1 MSTSGGEGRPSV
13 VDRVFCVLE
22 SCAASGRSLTLV
34 DLSKRTGLPKTT
46 VHRVCWKLV
55 ELGMLLHSDD
65 GFQVSP
71 KLFAL
76 GSMSPDL
83 RRLRALAMPWLHELT
98 ARTDWA
104 TNLAVMAEH
113 RALVVEEVYG
123 RNARRM
129 PRMVGARLPLH
140 ATAIGKALLS
150 GFEEGELDDYLG
162 SSALR
167 AYTPNTLVRPNM
179 LKEHLQRARVT
190 GFTLS
195 HEEWSLGTSG
205 VAAPV
210 IADGQVVAAI
220 AVVGDT
226 SEREMQTHIQY
237 VRQVGTKLS
246 QVLSHSP
253 EPDLV
258 AA

>member
-55 ELGMLLHSDD
+55 ELGLLLHSEH

-98 ARTDWA
+98 ARTDAA
-104 TNLAVMAEH
+104 TNLAVLAEG

-140 ATAIGKALLS
+140 ATAVGKALLS
-150 GFEEGELDDYLG
+150 GMSDSELLDYLG
-162 SSALR
+162 SSGLR
-167 AYTPNTLVRPNM
+167 AYTPNTIVRPNL
-179 LKEHLQRARVT
+179 LKEHLERARISGYTV
-190 GFTLS
+190 S
-195 HEEWSLGTSG
+195 CEEWSLGTSG

-210 IADGQVVAAI
+210 IADGQIVAAI

-226 SEREMQTHIQY
+226 SERSLQSHIQY
-237 VRQVGTKLS
+237 VRQVGAKLS
-246 QVLSHSP
+246 QALSHLP
-253 EPDLV
+253 ELQ

>member
-13 VDRVFCVLE
+13 IDRVFCVLE
-22 SCAASGRSLTLV
+22 SCAASGRPLTLV

-55 ELGMLLHSDD
+55 ELGLLLHSDD

-98 ARTDWA
+98 ARTGWA
-104 TNLAVMAEH
+104 TNLAVPAEQ

-140 ATAIGKALLS
+140 ATAVGKALLS
-150 GFEEGELDDYLG
+150 GLDDAVLDDYLG
-162 SSALR
+162 TSALR
-167 AYTPNTLVRPNM
+167 AYTPNTIVRPNLLRDQLM
-179 LKEHLQRARVT
+179 RIRVT
-190 GFTLS
+190 GFSLS
-195 HEEWSLGTSG
+195 FEEWSLGTSG
-205 VAAPV
+205 VAAPI
-210 IADGQVVAAI
+210 IADGQVIAAV
-220 AVVGDT
+220 AVVGET
-226 SEREMQTHIQY
+226 NERSMQSHVQY
-237 VRQVGTKLS
+237 VRQVGSKLS
-246 QVLSHSP
+246 QALSHEAELS
-253 EPDLV
+253 

>member
-1 MSTSGGEGRPSV
+1 MTTSGGEGRPSV
-13 VDRVFCVLE
+13 IDRVFCVLE

-34 DLSKRTGLPKTT
+34 DLSRRTGLPKTT

-55 ELGMLLHSDD
+55 ELGLLTHADD

-76 GSMSPDL
+76 GSMSPEL

-98 ARTDWA
+98 ARTEWA
-104 TNLAVMAEH
+104 TNLAVIADG

-123 RNARRM
+123 QHTGRM

-150 GFEEGELDDYLG
+150 GFDDAELEDYLR
-162 SSALR
+162 SSALK
-167 AYTPNTLVRPNM
+167 AYTPNTIVRPN
-179 LKEHLQRARVT
+179 LLAEHLRRVRAT
-190 GFTLS
+190 GFAMS
-195 HEEWSLGTSG
+195 FEEWSLGTSG

-210 IADGQVVAAI
+210 YADGQVIAAV
-220 AVVGDT
+220 AVVGET
-226 SEREMQTHIQY
+226 NERSMQSHAQY
-237 VRQVGTKLS
+237 ARQVGAKLS
-246 QVLSHSP
+246 QALSPAS
-253 EPDLV
+253 ELCV
-258 AA
+258 A